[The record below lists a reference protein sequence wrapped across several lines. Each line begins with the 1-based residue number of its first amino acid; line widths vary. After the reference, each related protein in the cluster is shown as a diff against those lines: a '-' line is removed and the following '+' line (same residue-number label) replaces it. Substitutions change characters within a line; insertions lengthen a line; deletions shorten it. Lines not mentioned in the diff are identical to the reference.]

1 MNILKHL
8 GENGVSVS
16 FVGSGNVAWHL
27 APALDNTDF
36 AVKEVFSAHRKNAAA
51 LAERLYQAE
60 VKSSLDFSLSPSRIF
75 FICVNDDAIQEIA
88 QDIVVPPN
96 SIVLHTSGSQPM
108 GVLGYT
114 GTENIGVFYPLQTFT
129 KAQKVDFKEI
139 PILIETENADTE
151 RILMTM
157 GKAISKK
164 VYKVSS
170 QNRKA
175 LHVAAVFASNFTNH
189 MIGIAQE
196 VLEDKGLDLELLK
209 PLIVETINKSLAIGP
224 EKAQTGPAKRGDLE
238 ILDKH
243 IEFLQHDEKLAEI
256 YRVISQHILDKYQD

>member
-1 MNILKHL
+1 MNLLKHL
-8 GENGVSVS
+8 SENGVSVS
-16 FVGSGNVAWHL
+16 FIGSGNLAWHL

-36 AVKEVFSAHRKNAAA
+36 PVKEVFSLHQKNAKA

-60 VKSSLDFSLSPSRIF
+60 VKSSLDFSSSPSRL
-75 FICVNDDAIQEIA
+75 FIISVNDDAIQDIA
-88 QDIVVPPN
+88 QDIVLPPD
-96 SIVLHTSGSQPM
+96 SIVVHTSGSQTM

-129 KAQKVDFKEI
+129 KTQKVDFKEI
-139 PILIETENADTE
+139 PILIESENSDTE

-164 VYKVSS
+164 VYKISS
-170 QNRKA
+170 ENRKS

-189 MIGIAQE
+189 MITIAQE
-196 VLEDKGLDLELLK
+196 ILENKGLDLELLK

-224 EKAQTGPAKRGDLE
+224 ETAQTGPAKRGDLE

-243 IEFLQHDEKLAEI
+243 IEFLQSDEKVSEI
-256 YRVISQHILDKYQD
+256 YRIISQHILDRYQD